1 VFISAKRTAQM
12 IAHGEI
18 SASDVVE
25 SCLTQIKRYNTAI
38 NAIVTLNESQAL
50 SLAKQCDDKRS
61 TADSLPPLHG
71 IPISIK
77 DAFETAGIRTTCS
90 HPPLFNYVP
99 DKDATVVAR
108 LKSAGGIVLGKTN
121 LPELAANIQCRSPI
135 FGQTN
140 NPWHQQLT
148 PGGSSGGSA
157 AAVAMGFSML
167 DPGSDMGGS
176 IRIPAAYCGVTG
188 LKATENRIPRTGH
201 IPPLPGTD
209 RAVRHFI
216 SFGLLARH
224 VEDLKLGLDILS
236 GPDGVDLQVSTVPEH
251 TRHKVIQ
258 PHLRIAWWDEFS
270 HIPLCRRTRKA
281 LKRTVDTLKAHGHQV
296 ERCRPQDFD
305 FEEAWYAYGVIAGAE
320 LGLNMPKLGR
330 RLLAL
335 AGKFIP
341 SSQPVTRYFMSG
353 LSCDFK
359 RYSQALSIRER
370 MTVSLEAFLDNW
382 DAWICPVAP
391 TVAYPHCQL
400 LPYKRLPRIFVDDLT
415 LPYLEGTISMV
426 IPFSLTGSPVVVLP
440 AGAEDGI
447 PVGLQ
452 YIGKRWQDDSLLK
465 VCERIECILP
475 GFTPPTIIDSGESS
489 SLMKI

>member
-1 VFISAKRTAQM
+1 MLISAKKTGQM
-12 IAHGEI
+12 IANGDI

-25 SCLTQIKRYNTAI
+25 NCLTQIKRYNTGI

-50 SLAKQCDDKRS
+50 SLAKQYDDKRS
-61 TADSLPPLHG
+61 DADTLPPLYG
-71 IPISIK
+71 VPISIK
-77 DAFETAGIRTTCS
+77 DAFETAGLRTTCS
-90 HPPLFNYVP
+90 HPPLVNYIP
-99 DKDATVVAR
+99 GKDATVVER

-121 LPELAANIQCRSPI
+121 LPELAADVQCRSPI

-140 NPWHQQLT
+140 NPWSQQLT

-176 IRIPAAYCGVTG
+176 IRIPAAYCGVSG

-201 IPPLPGTD
+201 IPPLPGSD

-236 GPDGVDLQVSTVPEH
+236 GPDGADLQVSTAPEH
-251 TRHKVIQ
+251 TRHTAMQ
-258 PHLRIAWWDEFS
+258 PHLRIAWWDEFA
-270 HIPLCRRTRKA
+270 HLPLCRRTHKA
-281 LKRTVDTLKAHGHQV
+281 LKRSVDTLKAHGHQV
-296 ERCRPQDFD
+296 ERCRPRDFD
-305 FEEAWYAYGVIAGAE
+305 FEDAWYAYAVIAGAE
-320 LGLNMPKLGR
+320 LGVSMPTLGR
-330 RLLAL
+330 KLLAL

-341 SSQPVTRYFMSG
+341 RSHPITRYFMSG

-359 RYSQALSIRER
+359 RYTQALNIRER
-370 MTVSLEAFLDNW
+370 MIISLEAFLENW

-391 TVAYPHCQL
+391 TVAYPHCQI
-400 LPYKRLPRIFVDDLT
+400 LPYKRPPRIFVDDQP

-426 IPFSLTGSPVVVLP
+426 TPFSLTGSPVVVLP
-440 AGAEDGI
+440 AGIEDGI

-452 YIGKRWQDDSLLK
+452 YIGKRWQDESLLM
-465 VCERIECILP
+465 VCERIESIIP
-475 GFTPPTIIDSGESS
+475 GYTPPNIIDSV
-489 SLMKI
+489 